1 MTSGRYRRHNSP
13 LRSTNARRTDRENN
27 FFLAMLGC
35 SLAVHLLAAAIF
47 SHDPPVPV
55 LRKPP
60 TVYVDLV
67 LAPPV
72 ANPQRGSGSAI
83 SRSAA
88 PVVADAPVAAKKTPT
103 LPTRIAKDVVVS
115 KGKGARIE
123 PPEKEDDGIAEAM
136 AKMKRRKAEQ
146 DELKSTLAAIAAMK
160 KTATP
165 APAKAAAATVS
176 GSASGSGDEAGS
188 AIDAW
193 LQKEVKAKW
202 SWPDRKRKDLSAEV
216 EVEFDVTGKLSH
228 YRFLRPSSD
237 PRFDD
242 SLKRALLSLQ
252 SLPKEMRKPYKETI
266 LFNLDDLQG
275 Q

>member
-1 MTSGRYRRHNSP
+1 MTTGRYRRHNSP
-13 LRSTNARRTDRENN
+13 LRSTGVRRTDRENN

-72 ANPQRGSGSAI
+72 ANPQRGSGSASNRI
-83 SRSAA
+83 AA
-88 PVVADAPVAAKKTPT
+88 PVVANAPVAAKKNPA
-103 LPTRIAKDVVVS
+103 LPTKIAKDVVVS
-115 KGKGARIE
+115 KGKGAHIE
-123 PPEKEDDGIAEAM
+123 PTEKEDDGIAEAM
-136 AKMKRRKAEQ
+136 AKMKQRKAEQ
-146 DELKSTLAAIAAMK
+146 DELNEAQAAIAALK
-160 KTATP
+160 KRTTP
-165 APAKAAAATVS
+165 APVKAAAVTVA
-176 GSASGSGDEAGS
+176 GSASGTGDEAGS

-193 LQKEVKAKW
+193 LQQEVKAKW

-216 EVEFDVTGKLSH
+216 EVEFDVAGTLSN
-228 YRFLRPSSD
+228 YRFIRTSGNAL
-237 PRFDD
+237 FDKLI
-242 SLKRALLSLQ
+242 SNALLKLQ
-252 SLPKEMRKPYKETI
+252 PLPRELRKPFKETI

>member
-13 LRSTNARRTDRENN
+13 LRPTSARRTDRENN
-27 FFLAMLGC
+27 FFLAMLGA

-47 SHDPPVPV
+47 SHPPPTPV

-72 ANPQRGSGSAI
+72 ANPQRGSADAI
-83 SRSAA
+83 RKIVA
-88 PVVADAPVAAKKTPT
+88 PTAPVAASPQPVVPT
-103 LPTRIAKDVVVS
+103 KVAKEQVVVKGKETKPAEITDDAGIHDYIAKTKQRLEDKATLNDAQS
-115 KGKGARIE
+115 DMEKWRKKKIT
-123 PPEKEDDGIAEAM
+123 PPP
-136 AKMKRRKAEQ
+136 Q
-146 DELKSTLAAIAAMK
+146 T
-160 KTATP
+160 
-165 APAKAAAATVS
+165 TVAVGTTS
-176 GSASGSGDEAGS
+176 GTGDEAGS

-242 SLKRALLSLQ
+242 SLKRALFSLQ
-252 SLPKEMRKPYKETI
+252 PLPRELRKPFKETI

-275 Q
+275 P